1 MRYRFGEFLL
11 DTGRF
16 DLSRDGQAVP
26 IEPKVLKLIAYLIE
40 NRDRT
45 IPRSELHRHLWGKRV
60 VTDNSLSVC
69 MRMAR
74 NALRD
79 DGRGQALIRTVPRVG
94 YRFVA
99 DVEVSSVATVDIAG
113 NTDTSAPSDPAD
125 LERMDKELLA
135 RPSVVVLPFNTIGPA
150 GDLDIFAQGLTHD
163 VTTRIGRTRS
173 LFVIARGTAFQFD
186 DRNADVRE
194 IGDKLG
200 VRYVIH
206 GAIQKSGKKLR
217 ITATLVNSATREEV
231 WSDVYERKLEDFS
244 ELQEELAELIVG
256 TLQTEV
262 ERAEQLRSLMI
273 PSTNLDAWSAYHRGC
288 WHMYRFRKNDID
300 LAERYFRRSI
310 DLEPTVPRPY
320 AGLSFI
326 CFERVFLNI
335 DRNAESTIHRAFDY
349 SLQAISIDPH
359 DPMAHWALSRAYLLQ
374 GELEL
379 SRQELETAIWLNPS
393 YAIAQYSLG
402 WVGMQLGE
410 HDLCVSRIDMARK
423 LSPYDPLKFAMLGVY
438 ALNLALIGRTKEAA
452 KLAKQSVVQP
462 NAHYQVLAFAAVSH
476 ALDGQLRKGAEYF
489 RRVRAVS
496 PGYASTNFFSTY
508 KFRQPTDI
516 ARIERAFNDLE
527 SYLTSA

>member
-1 MRYRFGEFLL
+1 ML

-16 DLSRDGQAVP
+16 DLTRNGRAVLV
-26 IEPKVLKLIAYLIE
+26 EPKVLRLIAYLIE
-40 NRDRT
+40 YRDRT
-45 IPRSELHRHLWGKRV
+45 VARSELHRHLWGKRV

-69 MRMAR
+69 MKMAR
-74 NALRD
+74 NALGD
-79 DGRGQALIRTVPRVG
+79 DGRRQAFIRTVPRVG

-99 DVEVSSVATVDIAG
+99 DV
-113 NTDTSAPSDPAD
+113 DTSSTSEIQIVDHAVKPAASEPVN
-125 LERMDKELLA
+125 LERMDRELLA
-135 RPSVVVLPFNTIGPA
+135 RPSLVVLPFTTIGA
-150 GDLDIFAQGLTHD
+150 ASDLEVFAQGLTHD

-186 DRNADVRE
+186 SAPADVRE
-194 IGDKLG
+194 IGKKLG
-200 VRYVIH
+200 VRYVIQ
-206 GAIQKSGKKLR
+206 GAIQKSGPKLR
-217 ITATLVNSATREEV
+217 TTATLVNSATREEV
-231 WSDVYERKLEDFS
+231 WSDVYERKLEDFA
-244 ELQEELAELIVG
+244 EVQEELAAQIVG

-262 ERAEQLRSLMI
+262 ERAEQLRALMI

-288 WHMYRFRKNDID
+288 WHMYRFRKDDID
-300 LAERYFRRSI
+300 LAERFFRRSI

-335 DRNAESTIHRAFDY
+335 DRNAASAIHRAFDY

-359 DPMAHWALSRAYLLQ
+359 DPMAHWSLSRVYLLQ

-379 SRQELETAIWLNPS
+379 SRQELETAIGLNPS

-410 HDLCVSRIDMARK
+410 YELCSSRIDMARK

-438 ALNLALIGRTKEAA
+438 ALNLALTGRTEEAA

-462 NAHYQVLAFAAVSH
+462 NAHYQVLAFASISLV
-476 ALDGQLRKGAEYF
+476 LDGQLREGAEYL
-489 RRVRAVS
+489 RRARATA
-496 PGYASTNFFSTY
+496 PGYSAPSFFKNFR
-508 KFRQPTDI
+508 FRQPADI
-516 ARIERAFNDLE
+516 ARIERAFHDLE
-527 SYLTSA
+527 SFLGSA